1 MTFMLFLSVVLR
13 PSYFCDPQATLVF
26 MCGYLLG
33 LIKIVFC
40 RSLSYKDL
48 FIGLCSRFHLKAKA
62 ISEGLEERNGDRV
75 HLLALTIFCLA
86 LEDYAA
92 DLD

>member
-26 MCGYLLG
+26 MCGYLLE

-40 RSLSYKDL
+40 HSLSYKDL

-62 ISEGLEERNGDRV
+62 ISEGLEERNGGQSTSVSTDY
-75 HLLALTIFCLA
+75 LLPSPGGL
-86 LEDYAA
+86 
-92 DLD
+92 

>member
-1 MTFMLFLSVVLR
+1 
-13 PSYFCDPQATLVF
+13 

-40 RSLSYKDL
+40 RFFLYKDL
-48 FIGLCSRFHLKAKA
+48 FIGLCFRFYLKVKV

-75 HLLALTIFCLA
+75 YLLVLIIFCLV
-86 LEDYAA
+86 LEDYVV